1 MSHGIP
7 IQNTGNQEVCTHL
20 TLISSDSLSLY
31 LAWLVSPNIS
41 ALPLSHY
48 TRIYTSVGFTGDR
61 APISLPFSHRRSTM
75 SKISSCPRLLL
86 PWSPILI
93 IMVSFFDAWRECPAS
108 HHRRPVVV
116 EVQNDEELEI
126 VVWPGKISYN
136 LIFFSSTDRLSSS
149 LQPNLFTASQ
159 QPASQWLDPNGG
171 VLDGTRTDPRINFC
185 LCFDSRSLWSRS
197 SSSSLPHCRS
207 VSSGIQPP
215 RNYLL
220 SRMWMAPW
228 LRLVSPRLWHSGSSI

>member
-7 IQNTGNQEVCTHL
+7 IQNTGNQGVCTHL
-20 TLISSDSLSLY
+20 TLISQRVSLSLPG
-31 LAWLVSPNIS
+31 LTVSPNIS

-61 APISLPFSHRRSTM
+61 APISLPFSHHRRSTM
-75 SKISSCPRLLL
+75 SKISSCLRLLL

-108 HHRRPVVV
+108 HHRRPVV

-136 LIFFSSTDRLSSS
+136 LIFFSVSVPVCNPIFS
-149 LQPNLFTASQ
+149 QHQ
-159 QPASQWLDPNGG
+159 QPPN
-171 VLDGTRTDPRINFC
+171 DWTPTEEYWMARTDPRTNFC
-185 LCFDSRSLWSRS
+185 LCFDSRSLLLS
-197 SSSSLPHCRS
+197 SPLCKS
-207 VSSGIQPP
+207 VSSGIH
-215 RNYLL
+215 RITYYRECGWLL
-220 SRMWMAPW
+220 GYS
-228 LRLVSPRLWHSGSSI
+228 

>member
-7 IQNTGNQEVCTHL
+7 IQNTGNRGVCTHL

-86 PWSPILI
+86 PWSPGPPFSLLWSLSL
-93 IMVSFFDAWRECPAS
+93 MLGANARPAS
-108 HHRRPVVV
+108 HRRPVVV

-136 LIFFSSTDRLSSS
+136 LIFFSSTDRLGSS

-159 QPASQWLDPNGG
+159 QQASQ
-171 VLDGTRTDPRINFC
+171 
-185 LCFDSRSLWSRS
+185 
-197 SSSSLPHCRS
+197 
-207 VSSGIQPP
+207 
-215 RNYLL
+215 
-220 SRMWMAPW
+220 
-228 LRLVSPRLWHSGSSI
+228 